1 MANFVRRDA
10 VVWFS
15 GSASQVTLVVENL
28 PASAGDIRDT
38 GLIPGSGRSPGGGH
52 DHQLQH
58 SCLENCMDRGAWSAP
73 MNGVEESW
81 MWLTTHTHSKNL
93 WRTVVLSKMLER
105 RNRNFFGHCGSKD
118 RLINMSQLENKW
130 MLKWDSTTCSEK
142 EMMIVCFGVLIWNMG
157 LTYEWDLISR
167 SWKKNEQHHGR
178 MFQ

>member
-1 MANFVRRDA
+1 MLLPSIFTNRFIMANFVRRDA

-15 GSASQVTLVVENL
+15 GSASQVTLVVENP

-105 RNRNFFGHCGSKD
+105 RNRNFFGHSGSKN

-130 MLKWDSTTCSEK
+130 MLKWDMLKTAALPVLKRKWWLCALECLSE
-142 EMMIVCFGVLIWNMG
+142 
-157 LTYEWDLISR
+157 TWDLLMSGI
-167 SWKKNEQHHGR
+167 
-178 MFQ
+178 